1 MTRRSLPFLLLLALL
16 LLLPSCGASQAP
28 ARAVPAET
36 PAPTAAPTVTP
47 APTPSPE
54 PTETPAPTPS
64 PEPTETPAS
73 TPQPDPT
80 PAPAYT
86 YVLNTNSHKFHEP
99 SCPSVDDMKESNK
112 QIFTGTRDEVVAMG
126 YEPCGRCKP

>member
-1 MTRRSLPFLLLLALL
+1 MRRAMALIILICRLLSGSVTVLPEDVARMAEP
-16 LLLPSCGASQAP
+16 LPS
-28 ARAVPAET
+28 
-36 PAPTAAPTVTP
+36 PTAAADP
-47 APTPSPE
+47 APADAE
-54 PTETPAPTPS
+54 
-64 PEPTETPAS
+64 
-73 TPQPDPT
+73 PDPT
-80 PAPAYT
+80 PASAYT